1 MSAAGEGVGEFPE
14 LGDTRDCLSIWDEA
28 EGPLTGLGA
37 QRRPCLSSSLL
48 KASRPGGL
56 LAWLSPVQGQGSDEV
71 TMRARGAGSSWSQRG
86 EGALGAP
93 RQPPGNTASLS
104 QGLSRLAGGGGGG
117 CGFCLAAGPLGFPAP
132 GGSHAGRSGKVT
144 KPLSPVEKGVRPL
157 CAAMCSM
164 GTAAGCWPLRLPG
177 DGGLRAPLPEGQ
189 HLRGAVAEPGT
200 TPRTLPAC
208 SVTVGSAQPPLGCH
222 QL

>member
-14 LGDTRDCLSIWDEA
+14 LGDTRDCLGIWDEGEA
-28 EGPLTGLGA
+28 PLTGLGA
-37 QRRPCLSSSLL
+37 QRRPQLSSSLL
-48 KASRPGGL
+48 KPSRPGGL
-56 LAWLSPVQGQGSDEV
+56 LAWLSPVWGQGPDEV

-104 QGLSRLAGGGGGG
+104 QGLSRPAGGGGGG

-157 CAAMCSM
+157 VCSYVLHGNRRRRAGHSGCLAM
-164 GTAAGCWPLRLPG
+164 TACGPSLSGSTCGVLRPSQAPPPG
-177 DGGLRAPLPEGQ
+177 LC
-189 HLRGAVAEPGT
+189 
-200 TPRTLPAC
+200 LPA
-208 SVTVGSAQPPLGCH
+208 V
-222 QL
+222 